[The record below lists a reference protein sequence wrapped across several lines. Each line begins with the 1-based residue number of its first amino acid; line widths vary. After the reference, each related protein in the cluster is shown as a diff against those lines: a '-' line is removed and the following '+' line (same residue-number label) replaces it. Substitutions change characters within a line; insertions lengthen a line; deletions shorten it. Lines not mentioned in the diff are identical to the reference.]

1 MIVICVVSQ
10 GIAESKTGVG
20 DEDVRNTAVNLVM
33 VRQAPMLFQLN
44 IIFFSYY
51 VDCFPGNKHF
61 TLLSL
66 ICISFLGCCN
76 KS

>member
-1 MIVICVVSQ
+1 MIVICIVYQ

-33 VRQAPMLFQLN
+33 VSQGPALFVQVN
-44 IIFFSYY
+44 M
-51 VDCFPGNKHF
+51 HF

-66 ICISFLGCCN
+66 ICISLCRML
-76 KS
+76 